1 VIATPFTPT
10 LDSGRARRTYGIV
23 KALAQHGPVD
33 MVYGAFGAGA
43 PDPAYEALEGLP
55 LHRTESPSA
64 VARLPAYLRARVVGG
79 APEGFARG
87 VWPQVAALTRKLA
100 DRDAGARVIADGPVA
115 AAGLLALAKR
125 RAVVYSAHNLE
136 SAFRHQLSDTSLSPG
151 GLMRF
156 ERRLLRRFAE
166 SWMVSRSDIEG
177 ARGLEPSAT
186 LRLVPNVIDVAQ
198 IKPVSLSRERRSV
211 LFLADMRYEPNRNA
225 ARFLFEEV
233 LPAAWQLAPEL
244 TLTVAGLRSSELSHP
259 DPRVTVEGFVDD
271 LAPLYDAA
279 GCAAVPL
286 LEGGGSPLKFVEAL
300 AYGVPVV
307 ATARAAAGLSARPNI
322 EYFEGG
328 TDGASFAA
336 ALVRALG
343 PEGHAVTVAGRQLAE
358 AEYSIEALARL
369 LAPGVSADETTSP

>member
-1 VIATPFTPT
+1 MIATPFTPT

-43 PDPAYEALEGLP
+43 PDPAYEALDGLR
-55 LHRTESPSA
+55 LHRAESPSA
-64 VARLPAYLRARVVGG
+64 AVRLPVYLRARVVGG

-87 VWPQVAALTRKLA
+87 VWPQVAALTQKLA

-151 GLMRF
+151 GLVRF

-198 IKPVSLSRERRSV
+198 IKPVSLSRQRRSV

-225 ARFLFEEV
+225 ARFLFEEM

-259 DPRVTVEGFVDD
+259 DPRVTIEGFVDD

-286 LEGGGSPLKFVEAL
+286 HEGGGSPLKFVEAL

-328 TDGASFAA
+328 TDGAAFGA

-369 LAPGVSADETTSP
+369 LAPGVSANETTSP